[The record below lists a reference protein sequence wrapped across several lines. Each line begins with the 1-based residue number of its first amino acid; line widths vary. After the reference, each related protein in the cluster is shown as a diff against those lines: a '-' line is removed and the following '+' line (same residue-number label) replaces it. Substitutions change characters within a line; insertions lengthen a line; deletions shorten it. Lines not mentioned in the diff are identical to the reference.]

1 MFPSEDDN
9 KPVLL
14 VPTKS
19 EEGQASFDIVRLD
32 DLYGRDP
39 EFLRQ
44 QIIEYEEK
52 YAMDSLA
59 SSVTC
64 NLNLHQVS
72 KEELIPEYMREVAQ
86 IADPE
91 QRATEVRSMQ
101 AFLNRMVKL
110 GYGYQGAVYGFNQE
124 LSRIR
129 PLGNGYSYDI
139 QSYLGH
145 MARCPTQTE
154 EAGQRSIN
162 LIKVYNDFLSVD
174 YNVAPFDR
182 QTDDPVIRV
191 LQEPARYIP
200 VYLDQAEEERVA
212 DREQDQ
218 KVIAFIAKTRGI
230 TDQAQLLKALQQELP
245 EFHGTLVRFQE
256 WLGVDYFNKS
266 NFDELILRSADAI
279 SIDDEKFD
287 LKQVHKTIIEKL
299 ALERFSVKGE
309 FEGVYIDTQTSYLI
323 NPHLEAILP
332 LLVIKSA
339 QSKAEEK
346 KGDRIMADRYER
358 KVQHCQ
364 RLTDSL
370 GQSYE
375 EKSKRADENIRK
387 VRKYREDI
395 AKFKSQIGI
404 TDEEIANLIE
414 LTKKEDRD
422 DDFGPEIDSYLYT
435 GLFNALVLS
444 KQGIVDMQ
452 SPAFKALLKSLFR
465 DSPATLWKN
474 P

>member
-1 MFPSEDDN
+1 MLTPERIGFEPEEPFNRADCVRYTARAFILSPSPLVGQEIGTKLFVERSGSLDLDVAQRVTQFRDPGVELTDEKLREFGEQEKLARRAFGPTIVEHAGRFGLVETLTPEQAKACLALAPHVNLVGLIDQQYSGFSPSGWDVFPSKDDN

-14 VPTKS
+14 VPTKF

-52 YAMDSLA
+52 YAMYALA
-59 SSVTC
+59 NSVIY
-64 NLNLHQVS
+64 NLKLHQVS

-91 QRATEVRSMQ
+91 QRAREVRSIQ

-110 GYGYQGAVYGFNQE
+110 GYGYQGAVYGLNQE

-129 PLGNGYSYDI
+129 PMGNGYSYNI
-139 QSYLGH
+139 QSYLRH

-154 EAGQRSIN
+154 EAHQRSAN
-162 LIKVYNDFLSVD
+162 LIQVYNDLLSVD
-174 YNVAPFDR
+174 YNVAPFDW

-191 LQEPARYIP
+191 LQEPARHT

-212 DREQDQ
+212 DREQDK
-218 KVIAFIAKTRGI
+218 KV
-230 TDQAQLLKALQQELP
+230 
-245 EFHGTLVRFQE
+245 
-256 WLGVDYFNKS
+256 
-266 NFDELILRSADAI
+266 
-279 SIDDEKFD
+279 
-287 LKQVHKTIIEKL
+287 
-299 ALERFSVKGE
+299 
-309 FEGVYIDTQTSYLI
+309 
-323 NPHLEAILP
+323 
-332 LLVIKSA
+332 
-339 QSKAEEK
+339 
-346 KGDRIMADRYER
+346 
-358 KVQHCQ
+358 
-364 RLTDSL
+364 
-370 GQSYE
+370 
-375 EKSKRADENIRK
+375 DENIRK

-404 TDEEIANLIE
+404 TDEEIANLIK
-414 LTKKEDRD
+414 LTEKEDRD
-422 DDFGPEIDSYLYT
+422 DDFGPDIDFYLYT

-452 SPAFKALLKSLFR
+452 SPAFKALLKSLFP